1 VTTGT
6 PTARRREPPDV
17 RRTQILDGAERV
29 FVRRGLDA
37 SMAEV
42 AEVAGVAKGTVYLY
56 FASKAELLA
65 ELRARYLERFA
76 TTVEAALATLDE
88 PTTHAAVVQFA
99 ASLFDWSQ
107 DNYALH
113 HVLFH
118 EAGVSEEDAFVRGRV
133 LMSGLVEQGV
143 VSGELHTVDP
153 DLTAQFLLDGL
164 HGLLMVTMQ
173 PPNPDRRRFD
183 RAVAELVPRIL
194 GVALS

>member
-1 VTTGT
+1 VTTAT
-6 PTARRREPPDV
+6 TAARRREPPDV

-29 FVRRGLDA
+29 FVDRGLDA

-42 AEVAGVAKGTVYLY
+42 AEVAGVAKGTIYLY

-65 ELRARYLERFA
+65 ELRARYVERFA
-76 TTVEAALATLDE
+76 TTVEAALAQLDE
-88 PTTHAAVVQFA
+88 PTAPAAVEQFA
-99 ASLFDWSQ
+99 ACLFDWSQ
-107 DNYALH
+107 VNYALH

-133 LMSGLVEQGV
+133 LMSQIVQQGV
-143 VSGELHTVDP
+143 ESGELRTVDP

-164 HGLLMVTMQ
+164 HGLLMVTMH
-173 PPNPDRRRFD
+173 PPEPDRPRFD
-183 RAVAELVPRIL
+183 RAVAELVPRVL